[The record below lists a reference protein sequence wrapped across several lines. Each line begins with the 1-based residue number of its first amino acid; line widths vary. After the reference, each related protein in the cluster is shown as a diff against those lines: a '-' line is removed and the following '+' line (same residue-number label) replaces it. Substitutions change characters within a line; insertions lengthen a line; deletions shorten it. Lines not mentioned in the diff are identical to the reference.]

1 MLKRVIT
8 AIFETFQ
15 LMCQFQA
22 PIIIDFLTRKEDRLK
37 VEKLGN

>member
-15 LMCQFQA
+15 LIDLLLSNKL
-22 PIIIDFLTRKEDRLK
+22 IINKGVKSDF
-37 VEKLGN
+37 G